1 MLKQSNFDSSKASS
15 DDSTFDLLVIGG
27 GAVGSG
33 VALDAA
39 TRGLKVALVERDDFS
54 SGTSSRSTK
63 LVHGGVRYLEKAFRK
78 LDYGQFKLVR
88 EALHERAT
96 FLHIAP
102 YLSQQLP
109 IMLPI
114 YRWWQIPYYWAGTKA
129 YELLSGKEALESSY
143 FLTRSKALEVFP
155 MLKKDKLVGAIV
167 FYDGQHNDARMNVAV
182 ALTAAYYGAAVANH
196 VEVIKVLKDES
207 GTVNGARL
215 RDNLTDE
222 EWDVKAKGVISAT
235 GAFADGLRSLDDPKT
250 EKIVA
255 PSSGTHIILPNYYSP
270 RNMGLLDPLT
280 SDNRI
285 IFLLPWEGN
294 VIAGTTDSP
303 ADVTF
308 EPLAKEEEIQWI
320 LEEIK
325 RYLSADIKVRRGDVL
340 AAWSGIRPLVRD
352 PNAKNTSELVR
363 SHMINVSDSKLI
375 TIAGGKWTTYRAM
388 AEDTVD
394 KAIEVY
400 GLNPLNGSRTK
411 DVKLIGSHG
420 YSSTMFI
427 KLIQQF
433 GLETEVAQHLSNS
446 YGDRAWAVAA
456 LSEPTE
462 FMRSQHASEEAINV
476 LGREKHELH
485 NEVDKIRAELN
496 MTKSLMI
503 KNEQK
508 IKDGDNGLRCEMDT
522 LRDILSLHL
531 GLSDDNKFDQFEYD
545 SEFSEII
552 ASYKQLQSSARNYLQ
567 TLGDN
572 SDEVNELATKVKK
585 ASQLWQ
591 QNLQILAIKLKSA
604 QKFENSKL
612 KNEQKV
618 REAKEIDSNKKIIS
632 LEFENSR
639 LKSELENQELKEE
652 ARENENYKLKEELE
666 KQKSIQ
672 EDKEIDLNEKIVSLE
687 SENGILEEKLEK
699 QKLNEEDKETVSI
712 EIASLEAENNKLKEE
727 LEKQKMEEEANSN
740 TIASLEAENNKLKE
754 ELEKQKM
761 DEEANS
767 NTITSL
773 EAEINKL
780 REDLEKQKMEG
791 DKEVDLNEKIASL
804 EADNSKLKEE
814 LEEQNKLKEESEKQK
829 LNEEAN
835 SNMIVS
841 LKAENNKLK
850 EEFEKQIVKEDKEVD
865 SNKIISLEAE
875 NSKLKEELE
884 KQRMGEE
891 DKETSLNEK
900 ITSLEAEINQLKEE
914 LEKQKLNEETNSNT
928 IVPLESEINRLKEE
942 LEKQKLNEEA
952 NSNKITALETENSK
966 LKEELEKQM
975 MGEEDKETGLNKKI
989 TSLETEIN
997 ELKEELEKQKLNEEA
1012 NSNKIASL
1020 EAENSKLKEEL
1031 EKQRMGEEDKETG
1044 LKKKITSLEAEI
1056 HKLKEE
1062 SEKQKVTESEKQ
1074 RVIEDKEFNLNEKI
1088 VSLEDENHK
1097 LKEESKKQRAV
1108 EEANSNKIISLE
1120 SENNNLKEESEKQKA
1135 KEKDKEI
1142 GLNEKIT
1149 SLELEK
1155 QKANE
1160 KEIDLNETIKSL
1172 KEELKIQKEIS
1183 EKEIKNLQ
1191 IETKKNLDIKD
1202 KSNDTSTN
1210 IESVAET
1217 DNDKSVKEKLAEA
1230 EAHISSSEKEKTDL
1244 RDNINRLNEKLKEER
1259 EGHEKLV
1266 MSWVEEQKNNKNNNY

>member
-1 MLKQSNFDSSKASS
+1 AHAEHVQFEGNIDDKSINALWAPPSRNEVLNMLKQSNFDSSKASS

-804 EADNSKLKEE
+804 EADNKSEIS
-814 LEEQNKLKEESEKQK
+814 KLKEESEKQK

-1097 LKEESKKQRAV
+1097 LKEESKKQRA
-1108 EEANSNKIISLE
+1108 
-1120 SENNNLKEESEKQKA
+1120 
-1135 KEKDKEI
+1135 
-1142 GLNEKIT
+1142 
-1149 SLELEK
+1149 
-1155 QKANE
+1155 ANE

-1210 IESVAET
+1210 IELEYSDSKCLRLSNAIE
-1217 DNDKSVKEKLAEA
+1217 SVKEKLAEA